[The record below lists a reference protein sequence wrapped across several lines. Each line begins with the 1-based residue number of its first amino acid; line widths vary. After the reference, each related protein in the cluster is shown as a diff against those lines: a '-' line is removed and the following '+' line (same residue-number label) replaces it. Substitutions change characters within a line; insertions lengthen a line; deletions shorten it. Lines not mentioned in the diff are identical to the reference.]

1 MTTLRPGIF
10 LTPVLGL
17 APPVPM
23 LNPPAIP
30 GGGGD
35 IEGVGAA
42 NPGNVELVGAAG
54 VLPKA
59 KVDVCVP
66 GVAPAG

>member
-1 MTTLRPGIF
+1 MTTLLPGIF
-10 LTPVLGL
+10 FTPVLGL

-23 LNPPAIP
+23 LNPPPIP

-42 NPGNVELVGAAG
+42 KPGNVGAAG